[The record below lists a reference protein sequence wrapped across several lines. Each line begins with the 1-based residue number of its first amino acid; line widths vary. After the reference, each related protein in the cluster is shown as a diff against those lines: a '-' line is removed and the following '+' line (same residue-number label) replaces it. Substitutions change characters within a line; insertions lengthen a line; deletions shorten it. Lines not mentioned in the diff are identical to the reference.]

1 MDRISRSETLFG
13 AAVITAGFCIAVSS
27 VLSQINPTSDPV
39 LTLMLAVIA
48 LAVSRQRVVIPG
60 LAGNMS
66 AAFIFTMF
74 ALMQL
79 PFREALLVGVSAVAG
94 QTKWAASGRPWV
106 RLFRFFFN
114 VGCVFVAMY
123 AAASLV
129 NALRPFDS
137 VVELLQASL
146 GMGLVYFLVTSTI
159 VGGMLAIA
167 KRECFV
173 GLWTN
178 TFAWSTSLH
187 LIGSAFVGSLTLLE
201 ETLGQTLGHAVML
214 VAAPVA
220 LFIHRYHSMKMTSM
234 EEAQTRLRL
243 LTEHVRAMNGVH
255 MRTVEAL
262 ALAIGAKDEVTG
274 SHLNRV
280 RVYCREFG
288 QMMGLGER
296 DTQALDAASLLHDI
310 GKLAVPEHI
319 LSKPGKLTPEEF
331 EQVKLHPKIGAEI
344 LERVEFPYPVVPI
357 VRHHHEQWSGAGYPD
372 GLSGTE
378 IPIGARILSVV
389 DCFDALVSDRPYRK
403 GMPVV
408 DAVRIIA
415 ADSGTRYDPE
425 IVALLEAHCERLERM
440 AKESDNNL
448 AFQDLSPVVRGEAP
462 AAGFATTST
471 PSTPNTLSA
480 SAAAAI
486 NLATNEAQTLLDVFN
501 LMVGSKSYPDLIER
515 VGGRLERS
523 LGFEGMVVYG
533 VSEEGGLRRDHC
545 HGLLAGEAGV
555 SAAERQAVRQAAA
568 MAATAEVSATAGDAH
583 LIRTACAMP
592 LFGSEQEMVGVLC
605 IVSNREGAFTR
616 DHVRLLSSVTSRMGV
631 MMQLLRLHEAMA
643 LEARLDPLTGAGNRR
658 DFEDRFW
665 RMQQEARRRREKLH
679 LGYVDINHFK
689 EVNDSHGHSAGD
701 QVLCCVCD
709 ALRDVCGA
717 HGAVFRFGGDE
728 FVVIVVGTEAE
739 ELSALRR
746 EIGGSLRR
754 RLRQQELG
762 ALDVELSMGFV
773 AVGEE
778 SQVSERY
785 VAAADAAMYQDK
797 QEHKSHSMEP
807 VA

>member
-1 MDRISRSETLFG
+1 MNRMSRRERLYGGVIIAAGVCSVILAITLRTETRTDPL
-13 AAVITAGFCIAVSS
+13 
-27 VLSQINPTSDPV
+27 LSA
-39 LTLMLAVIA
+39 LLAVIA
-48 LAVSRQRVVIPG
+48 FGVSRQRVLIPG
-60 LAGNMS
+60 FVGNMS
-66 AAFIFTMF
+66 AAWLFSMF
-74 ALMQL
+74 ALLQVSL
-79 PFREALLVGVSAVAG
+79 PEALLVGLLAVVG
-94 QTKWAASGRPWV
+94 QTRWNVSWNIV
-106 RLFRFFFN
+106 TFRLLFN
-114 VGCVFVAMY
+114 VSCIFLSMIASVVVAD
-123 AAASLV
+123 S
-129 NALRPFDS
+129 LRPFDS
-137 VVELLQASL
+137 ALQL
-146 GMGLVYFLVTSTI
+146 MYGCLVLGLVYFLMNTGLVS
-159 VGGMLAIA
+159 GMLALA
-167 KRECFV
+167 KHEPFFA
-173 GLWTN
+173 LWKETSL
-178 TFAWSTSLH
+178 WQGSLH
-187 LIGSAFVGSLTLLE
+187 LIGAVLVGSLTLLE
-201 ETLGQTLGHAVML
+201 KSLGQTVLL

-220 LFIHRYHSMKMTSM
+220 LFIHRYHSMKMTSL

-243 LTEHVRAMNGVH
+243 LNEHVREMNGVH

-288 QMMGLGER
+288 RMMGLEEQ

-357 VRHHHEQWSGAGYPD
+357 VRHHHEQWAGAGYPD
-372 GLSGTE
+372 GLRGTE
-378 IPIGARILSVV
+378 IPVGARILSVV

-403 GMPVV
+403 GLPVAE
-408 DAVRIIA
+408 AVRIIVS
-415 ADSGTRYDPE
+415 DSGTRYDPE
-425 IVALLEAHCERLERM
+425 IVALLEAHCERLEKM

-471 PSTPNTLSA
+471 PSTPNTLPA

-533 VSEEGGLRRDHC
+533 ASEGGRLRRDHC
-545 HGLLAGEAGV
+545 YGVLEAESGV
-555 SAAERQAVRQAAA
+555 SAAEQQAVRQAAA
-568 MAATAEVSATAGDAH
+568 MAATAEASAAAGDTH
-583 LIRTACAMP
+583 PVRTACAMP
-592 LFGSEQEMVGVLC
+592 LFGSERELVGVMC

-689 EVNDSHGHSAGD
+689 AVNDSHGHSTGD

-709 ALRDVCGA
+709 ALRDACGA

-728 FVVIVVGTEAE
+728 FVVIVVGKEAE

-762 ALDVELSMGFV
+762 MLELELSMGFV

-778 SQVSERY
+778 SQASERY
-785 VAAADAAMYQDK
+785 VAAADVAMYQDK
-797 QEHKSHSMEP
+797 QEHKSQSMEP

>member
-1 MDRISRSETLFG
+1 MFMDRMSRSETLYG
-13 AAVITAGFCIAVSS
+13 AAVITAGLCVAATS
-27 VLSQINPTSDPV
+27 VPSQIDRTSEPV
-39 LTLMLAVIA
+39 LTVVLAVIA
-48 LAVSRQRVVIPG
+48 TAVSRQRVVIPG

-66 AAFIFTMF
+66 AAFVFTMF
-74 ALMQL
+74 ASMQL
-79 PFREALLVGVSAVAG
+79 PFREALLVGLSAVLG
-94 QTKWAASGRPWV
+94 QTRWTSPPSRSV
-106 RLFRFFFN
+106 LFFRFGFN
-114 VGCVFVAMY
+114 VSCVFVAMF
-123 AAASLV
+123 AATTLV
-129 NALRPFDS
+129 NALRPFHS
-137 VVELLQASL
+137 VLELMRASL
-146 GMGLVYFLVTSTI
+146 GLGLVYFLVTSAI
-159 VGGMLAIA
+159 VGGMLAIT
-167 KRECFV
+167 KGESFLS
-173 GLWTN
+173 LWTN

-187 LIGSAFVGSLTLLE
+187 LIGSVFVGSLTLLE
-201 ETLGQTLGHAVML
+201 KSLGHTVVL

-220 LFIHRYHSMKMTSM
+220 LFIHRYHSMKMTSL

-288 QMMGLGER
+288 RMMGLEEQ
-296 DTQALDAASLLHDI
+296 DTHALDAASLLHDI

-357 VRHHHEQWSGAGYPD
+357 VRHHHEQWAGAGYPD
-372 GLSGTE
+372 GLSGLD

-403 GMPVV
+403 GMTVAA
-408 DAVRIIA
+408 AVGIIV

-425 IVALLEAHCERLERM
+425 IVALLEAHCERLEKM

-448 AFQDLSPVVRGEAP
+448 AFQDLSPVLRGEAP
-462 AAGFATTST
+462 AAGFAASST
-471 PSTPNTLSA
+471 PAVPNSLPA

-486 NLATNEAQTLLDVFN
+486 NLATSEAQTLLDVFN

-515 VGGRLERS
+515 VGARLERA
-523 LGFEGMVVYG
+523 LGFEGMVVY
-533 VSEEGGLRRDHC
+533 SATQGGRMRRDHC
-545 HGLLAGEAGV
+545 YGILKAENAAT
-555 SAAERQAVRQAAA
+555 AAENQAVRQASATE
-568 MAATAEVSATAGDAH
+568 ATAEAVGGSSDPQSV
-583 LIRTACAMP
+583 RSACAMP
-592 LFGSEQEMVGVLC
+592 LFGSEQELVGVMC
-605 IVSNREGAFTR
+605 IVSNRPGAFTR

-631 MMQLLRLHEAMA
+631 MTQLLRLHEAMA

-665 RMQQEARRRREKLH
+665 RMQQEARRRREKLF

-689 EVNDSHGHSAGD
+689 AVNDDHGHSTGD
-701 QVLCCVCD
+701 QVLCCVSD
-709 ALRDVCGA
+709 ALRDACGA

-728 FVVIVVGTEAE
+728 FVFTVAGKEAE
-739 ELSALRR
+739 QLSQLRQ
-746 EIGGSLRR
+746 EITASLRW
-754 RLRQQELG
+754 RLRQQELDS
-762 ALDVELSMGFV
+762 LNISLSVGFV

-778 SQVSERY
+778 TQTIDRY
-785 VAAADAAMYQDK
+785 VAAADVAMYQDK
-797 QEHKSHSMEP
+797 QVLKAMEP

>member
-1 MDRISRSETLFG
+1 
-13 AAVITAGFCIAVSS
+13 
-27 VLSQINPTSDPV
+27 
-39 LTLMLAVIA
+39 
-48 LAVSRQRVVIPG
+48 
-60 LAGNMS
+60 MS
-66 AAFIFTMF
+66 AAFVFTMF
-74 ALMQL
+74 ASMQL
-79 PFREALLVGVSAVAG
+79 PFREALLVGLSAVLG
-94 QTKWAASGRPWV
+94 QTKWTSLSGPRV
-106 RLFRFFFN
+106 RFFRFGFN
-114 VGCVFVAMY
+114 VSCIFVAMS
-123 AAASLV
+123 AATTLV
-129 NALRPFDS
+129 NALRPFHSDLE
-137 VVELLQASL
+137 VMRASL

-167 KRECFV
+167 KGESFLA
-173 GLWTN
+173 LWTN
-178 TFAWSTSLH
+178 TFGWSVSLH

-201 ETLGQTLGHAVML
+201 KSLGQTVLV

-220 LFIHRYHSMKMTSM
+220 LFIHRYHSMKMTSL

-288 QMMGLGER
+288 RMMGLEER

-357 VRHHHEQWSGAGYPD
+357 VRHHHEQWGGAGYPD
-372 GLSGTE
+372 GLSGLD

-403 GMPVV
+403 GMTVAA
-408 DAVRIIA
+408 AVGIIV

-425 IVALLEAHCERLERM
+425 IVALLEAHCERLEKL

-448 AFQDLSPVVRGEAP
+448 AFQDRSPVVRGEAP
-462 AAGFATTST
+462 AAGFAA
-471 PSTPNTLSA
+471 PSTPAVPNTLPA
-480 SAAAAI
+480 TAAAAI
-486 NLATNEAQTLLDVFN
+486 NLATSEAQTLLDVFN

-515 VGGRLERS
+515 VGTRLERA
-523 LGFEGMVVYG
+523 LGFEGMVVY
-533 VSEEGGLRRDHC
+533 SATKGGRMRRDHC
-545 HGLLAGEAGV
+545 YGILKAENAAA
-555 SAAERQAVRQAAA
+555 AAENQAVRQASATE
-568 MAATAEVSATAGDAH
+568 ATAEAVGGSSEPPGV
-583 LIRTACAMP
+583 RSACAIP
-592 LFGSEQEMVGVLC
+592 LFGSEQELVGVMC
-605 IVSNREGAFTR
+605 IVSSRPGAFTR

-631 MMQLLRLHEAMA
+631 MTQLLRLHEAMA

-665 RMQQEARRRREKLH
+665 RMQQEARRRREKLF

-689 EVNDSHGHSAGD
+689 SVNDDHGHSTGD

-709 ALRDVCGA
+709 ALRDACGA

-728 FVVIVVGTEAE
+728 FVFTVAGKEGE
-739 ELSALRR
+739 QLSQMRQ
-746 EIGGSLRR
+746 EITASLRW
-754 RLRQQELG
+754 RLRQQELDS
-762 ALDVELSMGFV
+762 LNISLSVGFV

-778 SQVSERY
+778 TQTIDRY
-785 VAAADAAMYQDK
+785 VAAADVAMYQDK
-797 QEHKSHSMEP
+797 QVIKAMEP

>member
-1 MDRISRSETLFG
+1 
-13 AAVITAGFCIAVSS
+13 
-27 VLSQINPTSDPV
+27 
-39 LTLMLAVIA
+39 
-48 LAVSRQRVVIPG
+48 VIPG
-60 LAGNMS
+60 LAGNIS
-66 AAFIFTMF
+66 VAFLFTMF
-74 ALMQL
+74 ALL
-79 PFREALLVGVSAVAG
+79 ELSFIEALLVALLAVVG
-94 QTKWAASGRPWV
+94 QTKWKSNGSQSLFV
-106 RLFRFFFN
+106 FRFVFN
-114 VGCVFVAMY
+114 VCCVFLPTI
-123 AAASLV
+123 AAILV
-129 NALRPFDS
+129 VERLRPFHS
-137 VVELLQASL
+137 TMELVIGSL
-146 GMGLVYFLVTSTI
+146 ALGLIYFLVNTGL
-159 VGGMLAIA
+159 VCGMLSVA
-167 KRECFV
+167 KRQPFV
-173 GLWTN
+173 PLWRE
-178 TFAWSTSLH
+178 TFLWQGSLH
-187 LIGSAFVGSLTLLE
+187 LIGAVLVGSLTLLE
-201 ETLGQTLGHAVML
+201 KSLGQTVLL

-243 LTEHVRAMNGVH
+243 LTEHVREMNGVH

-288 QMMGLGER
+288 RMMGLEEQ

-357 VRHHHEQWSGAGYPD
+357 VRHHHEQWAGAGYPD
-372 GLSGTE
+372 GLSGVE

-403 GMPVV
+403 GMPVAE
-408 DAVRIIA
+408 AVRIIV

-425 IVALLEAHCERLERM
+425 VVALLETHCDRLEKM

-448 AFQDLSPVVRGEAP
+448 AFQDLAPVVRGEAP

-471 PSTPNTLSA
+471 PATPNTLSA

-515 VGGRLERS
+515 VGGRLERA

-533 VSEEGGLRRDHC
+533 ASEGGRIRRDHC
-545 HGLLAGEAGV
+545 YGILKADEAASSV
-555 SAAERQAVRQAAA
+555 ENQAVRQAVA
-568 MAATAEVSATAGDAH
+568 MAATAEAAAGEGQPM
-583 LIRTACAMP
+583 RTACAMP
-592 LFGSEQEMVGVLC
+592 LFGSERELVGVMC
-605 IVSNREGAFTR
+605 IVSNRETAFTR

-631 MMQLLRLHEAMA
+631 MMQLLRMHEAMA

-665 RMQQEARRRREKLH
+665 RMQQEARRRREKLY

-689 EVNDSHGHSAGD
+689 EVNDAHGHGTGD

-709 ALRDVCGA
+709 ALRDACGA

-728 FVVIVVGTEAE
+728 FVLTVADREAE
-739 ELSALRR
+739 DLAEFRRSISAN
-746 EIGGSLRR
+746 LRR
-754 RLRQQELG
+754 RLRQQELAG
-762 ALDVELSMGFV
+762 LELELSLGFV

-778 SQVSERY
+778 AQPSERY
-785 VAAADAAMYQDK
+785 VAAADVAMYRDK
-797 QEHKSHSMEP
+797 QEKRPAPMETGVAKPESMEP